1 MGRLKPGQCVEL
13 ACCGH
18 RFEKYIGGK
27 YLGDLLRAALA
38 RLARAGLLPRA
49 PPPGSITS
57 AHLSLFEE

>member
-1 MGRLKPGQCVEL
+1 MFC
-13 ACCGH
+13 

-38 RLARAGLLPRA
+38 RLAAAGLLPHA

-57 AHLSLFEE
+57 THLSLFEE